1 MVIDQVF
8 KHYSGAFFMS
18 PETLSHSLFLR
29 LHLSDE
35 VVVEDMTKRT
45 VTQIVNEAGKSDIAH
60 FSIRDIEVRLSF
72 S

>member
-1 MVIDQVF
+1 
-8 KHYSGAFFMS
+8 MS
-18 PETLSHSLFLR
+18 PEILSPVLFLW

-35 VVVEDMTKRT
+35 VVVEDMTERT
-45 VTQIVNEAGKSDIAH
+45 MTQIVYEAGKSNIAH